1 MKKRMISSLL
11 AVILILS
18 CASCGKKDAA
28 SQDNASQD
36 GTSQGGTALM
46 SEEVTITNDV
56 DASYFY
62 DFANLI
68 PFYQDIPYVA
78 IKGDDMHPD
87 LSYNWYSIVKTTTV
101 GEYPYARLRTAYD
114 YALSDIY
121 AVNGRQEDEFEMAQ
135 YFKCTN
141 SLNAYNGESM
151 ERETWNEYDGLL
163 WYLTFLNYRCDV
175 ETEEDEYGTLVHV
188 KISNTDMI
196 KLLYEELKNTYQM
209 VQEDNRTEAEKRIN
223 NSFDH
228 VKTYF
233 KDEAENFN
241 QLDHIEYTINRIGP
255 GVYDVSVLPVYGNSL
270 MTKLN
275 LAKLAGG
282 LIYEGA
288 KYQQHKAYW
297 GSLSD
302 NGTLYYYT
310 LCQMILRVQAG
321 DYDTVNSELTFYAEV
336 DSEGNGY
343 LPFDYRMNYTSFTQA
358 DEQWGGALADILA
371 SKGLASATCSMS
383 NIKTEDNIFT
393 WGPAADH
400 DYENMVFWD
409 IMGWRGSIAPGKS
422 VTDRPGKIG
431 YTGLVEEVA
440 SGVYED
446 IPVKLVEGKSV
457 QADRDPVTGYYEV
470 DGVLYDLSG
479 GEAKAVGVV
488 DGFSQTDLTLP
499 KDINGCPVTTVGG
512 GALSDCESLKTLA
525 IPEGVR
531 VLEYNAVASCP
542 NLLSVSLPTTL
553 EEIGMGAFILC
564 TEMREV
570 NIPEGVTI
578 CEGAFLSCMSL
589 EEVVIPT
596 SVTELGP
603 SAFDNCVS
611 LHIWLPKTTKCDTY
625 ALRGVAEVSY
635 GRPSAGSG
643 SASQTA
649 ADVEPDTYTVQLASL
664 SDSVFGSGFYER
676 YALRSRTSS
685 NEYYYIGGNTIYRPT
700 PPNLK
705 FSYDEDGF
713 LSVLDISYTLAKESA
728 EGQLLFSYEK
738 DANSN
743 ATAYGVSGNIYD
755 VVVFDRNRSRDW
767 AASVDVPYA
776 GDRERGSKAQS
787 GLPFRVEGEPSAPG
801 NLVGGLMSTRPLP
814 GVLEEIARM
823 IYDAKVDE
831 LAEAGIFS
839 PEEFQELLLDEGVP
853 LEELIVGSFDEGIL
867 SEEEA
872 RMLLEMA
879 YNGGPDGNVD
889 SPYSYDCI
897 MSILGEEKEVVFLR
911 DEWLSEIPGRYF
923 WSGANW
929 GRYTLTIRS
938 NITPVGSIE
947 SRTCRMTVE
956 EAQPGKPVS
965 VYLTDGTDVF
975 EYIFSYDSKGRITDI
990 SYYQYTKD
998 RQRTANMERIH
1009 YTFTYNANGNLAE
1022 YELSYDG
1029 KISTATYTY
1038 DEQGRLKEQSYVSSA
1053 TAVLESQ
1060 SYEYDDAGFVCRV
1073 TEVYKNN
1080 DIFSYDTTY
1089 GSTLTYVYE
1098 PLF

>member
-1 MKKRMISSLL
+1 MKKRMLSFLL
-11 AVILILS
+11 AVVLILS

-141 SLNAYNGESM
+141 SVNAYNGESM
-151 ERETWNEYDGLL
+151 ERDTWNEYDGLL

-223 NSFDH
+223 NSFDR

-233 KDEAENFN
+233 KDEVENFN
-241 QLDHIEYTINRIGP
+241 RLDHIEYTIERIGP
-255 GVYDVSVLPVYGNSL
+255 GVYDVTALPVYGNSL

-282 LIYEGA
+282 LIYEGV
-288 KYQQHKAYW
+288 KYQQNKAYW

-302 NGTLYYYT
+302 DGTLYYYT
-310 LCQMILRVQAG
+310 LCQMILRMQAG

-343 LPFDYRMNYTSFTQA
+343 LPFDYRTNYTSFTQA

-383 NIKTEDNIFT
+383 NIQTGDNIFT
-393 WGPAADH
+393 WGSAADH

-422 VTDRPGKIG
+422 VTERPGKIG
-431 YTGLVEEVA
+431 YTGLVEEVT
-440 SGVYED
+440 SGAYED

-499 KDINGCPVTTVGG
+499 KDINGCPVTTVGES
-512 GALSDCESLKTLA
+512 ALSDCESLKTLA

-589 EEVVIPT
+589 EEVVIPV

-611 LHIWLPKTTKCDTY
+611 LHIWLPKTTKCGTY

-635 GRPSAGSG
+635 GRPSADSG
-643 SASQTA
+643 SVSQTA
-649 ADVEPDTYTVQLASL
+649 ADAELDTYTVQLASL
-664 SDSVFGSGFYER
+664 SDAVFGSGFYER

-685 NEYYYIGGNTIYRPT
+685 SEYIGSGSIYRPA
-700 PPNLK
+700 PPTLK

-728 EGQLLFSYEK
+728 EGQLVFTYEK
-738 DANSN
+738 DANGN

-755 VVVFDRNRSRDW
+755 VVLFDRNRDRSRP
-767 AASVDVPYA
+767 ASGDLPYA
-776 GDRERGSKAQS
+776 SDREWGSQVQN
-787 GLPFRVEGEPSAPG
+787 GLPFRAEGEPSAPG

-814 GVLEEIARM
+814 EALKEVALK
-823 IYDAKVDE
+823 IYDAKADE
-831 LAEAGIFS
+831 LAETGIFS
-839 PEEFQELLLDEGVP
+839 PEEFQELLLGDGIP
-853 LEELIVGSFDEGIL
+853 LDELIEALIAKSFDEGL
-867 SEEEA
+867 FSAEEA
-872 RMLLEMA
+872 QMLLETA
-879 YNGGPDGNVD
+879 NNGGSDGNVD
-889 SPYSYDCI
+889 SSYSYDCI
-897 MSILGEEKEVVFLR
+897 MSILGEEKEVVLLR
-911 DEWLSEIPGRYF
+911 NEWLSEIPGRYF

-929 GRYTLTIRS
+929 WSYSLTIRS
-938 NITPVGSIE
+938 NILPVGSTKNRE
-947 SRTCRMTVE
+947 CQMTVE
-956 EAQPGKPVS
+956 EDRPGKPVS
-965 VYLTDGTDVF
+965 AYLTDGTDVF

-998 RQRTANMERIH
+998 RQRNADMERIH
-1009 YTFTYNANGNLAE
+1009 YTFTYDANGNLTE

-1029 KISTATYTY
+1029 SISTATYTY
-1038 DEQGRLKEQSYVSSA
+1038 DEQGRLKEQSYDGLSSNGLGRVSE
-1053 TAVLESQ
+1053 TQ

-1073 TEVYKNN
+1073 TEVYN
-1080 DIFSYDTTY
+1080 DS
-1089 GSTLTYVYE
+1089 LTYVYE